1 MFNYKNLFSLL
12 LLAVMMLLVVPA
24 ESYAQ
29 DQDRHDFYTK
39 HFAGGRFGV
48 WVNSGDKSPVT
59 ESRYDA
65 EDLPGSAVYGEFFY
79 AHRLLPALAFEVSVG
94 VYSRG
99 EIKYYDEIETFEGSV
114 NLYPVNLSA
123 KIYPLAGLKRIAI
136 HPYLQIGGGICHGKR
151 DKIDYFNYVWY
162 EDSETKLTYTLGGG
176 IDFPVADQIGLTA
189 NVRYTP
195 IKFGEP
201 LAEYQDYSAWQI
213 TVGVG
218 YIFKNK

>member
-1 MFNYKNLFSLL
+1 MHNRTCQILLFLPVIA
-12 LLAVMMLLVVPA
+12 LAAILPMDA
-24 ESYAQ
+24 YAQ
-29 DQDRHDFYTK
+29 EQDRHHFYSQ

-48 WVNSGDKSPVT
+48 WVNAGDEYPIS
-59 ESRYDA
+59 ESQYNADKVS
-65 EDLPGSAVYGEFFY
+65 GSAVYGEFFY
-79 AHRLLPALAFEVSVG
+79 AHRLLPALAMEVSIG
-94 VYSRG
+94 IYSRG
-99 EIKYYDEIETFEGSV
+99 EIKYYYETNTYEGNV

-123 KIYPLAGLKRIAI
+123 KIYPLAAMKRLSI

-151 DKIDYFNYVWY
+151 DKIDYFNYIWY

-176 IDFPVADQIGLTA
+176 VDFPVAEQVGLTA

-195 IKFGEP
+195 IDFGDA
-201 LAEYQDYSAWQI
+201 LAEYKDYSAWQV

>member
-1 MFNYKNLFSLL
+1 MRNRTSLILLFLPVIV
-12 LLAVMMLLVVPA
+12 LAALMPA
-24 ESYAQ
+24 DGYTQE
-29 DQDRHDFYTK
+29 QDRHHFYTQ

-48 WVNSGDKSPVT
+48 WVNAGDKSPVT
-59 ESRYDA
+59 ESQYDA

-79 AHRLLPALAFEVSVG
+79 AHRLLPVLALEISVG
-94 VYSRG
+94 IYSRG
-99 EIKYYDEIETFEGSV
+99 EIKYYDEIDTYEGTV

-123 KIYPLAGLKRIAI
+123 KIYPLAAIRRLSI
-136 HPYLQIGGGICHGKR
+136 HPYVQIGGGVCHGKR

-176 IDFPVADQIGLTA
+176 VDFPVAEQVGLTA

-195 IKFGEP
+195 IEFGDA
-201 LAEYQDYSAWQI
+201 LAEYKDYSAWQI

-218 YIFKNK
+218 YLFKNK